1 MALPSRVVLIA
12 LFVAGPA
19 MCGCDRSQPPSTSF
33 NAVLGDLPSGAP
45 VRTPPV
51 DAGILKDLTTY
62 QPAPPP
68 GGGGAT
74 IAGGA
79 SIAGGDTQSEVKAA
93 LLDVLKALIRGDID
107 VALDA
112 FNSEQ
117 VAALKADTSVLLDT
131 YDKIA
136 RLVRGISEKLGEPI
150 NLKDPDALLAKLPP
164 GQDLFAG
171 LTVDVTDPD
180 TVQVGVSQEA
190 LAAGMGMMGGIPG
203 LGAAPGGAA
212 AGAAP
217 PPGEKITLLRQ
228 DGKWRIQLP
237 QAITTEQ
244 AAQANRV
251 LKALHPLIDK
261 LTDQVD
267 QADIKSHEDLHA
279 LMMGMLPE
287 LMTVMAE
294 IQSELGGGL
303 ESETRPAD
311 DGAAAAPPPDE
322 PPPPAEPPP
331 APVGGRRGETP

>member
-1 MALPSRVVLIA
+1 MAPFSRVVFIALLIA
-12 LFVAGPA
+12 GLA
-19 MCGCDRSQPPSTSF
+19 MCGCDRSQPPSTAF

-51 DAGILKDLTTY
+51 DAGILKDLSTY

-68 GGGGAT
+68 AGAGAA

-79 SIAGGDTQSEVKAA
+79 SIAGGDAQSEVKAA
-93 LLDVLKALIRGDID
+93 LLDVVKAAIRGDID

-112 FNSEQ
+112 FNADH

-131 YDKIA
+131 YDKVA
-136 RLVRGISEKLGEPI
+136 RLVRGISEKLGQPI
-150 NLKDPDALLAKLPP
+150 DLKDPDALFARIAP

-171 LTVDVTDPD
+171 VVVEVTDPD
-180 TVQVGVSQEA
+180 TAHVGAPQEA
-190 LAAGMGMMGGIPG
+190 LAAVMGTMGGIPG
-203 LGAAPGGAA
+203 VGAAPSADQRV
-212 AGAAP
+212 
-217 PPGEKITLLRQ
+217 TLVRQ

-237 QAITTEQ
+237 KPITAEE

-251 LKALHPLIDK
+251 LKALHPIIDK

-267 QADIKSHEDLHA
+267 QADIKSPQDLQA

-294 IQSELGGGL
+294 LQGELGSGL
-303 ESETRPAD
+303 DPETRPTD
-311 DGAAAAPPPDE
+311 DGDAAAPAPDE

-331 APVGGRRGETP
+331 APIGSGGRRGERP